1 MRSWIWLALL
11 CTACTSTPPAGE
23 SRLLTAPGKRITDQ
37 AIQAD
42 QQSFAAVQ
50 SRIHAL
56 NENGTRRVA
65 DYHLAKAQCWLDVS
79 FHEYSRNDRSPF
91 PDQALEQSVNLISV
105 LEAGRT
111 PGDETPLVNGAAR
124 LRSDLW
130 ERAAA
135 LHQGAGARCAA
146 RMSACAEVELVH
158 AGNEINQQGW
168 RHAKPYVQ
176 IAEDLI
182 AEGGAAAEACPGAPA
197 PTIAAAPA
205 PVSRMLVANVLFTF
219 DRFDPAS
226 IRPETR
232 AEFDQL
238 IATLKGMRVTSARV
252 VGHAD
257 RLNHTGNAR
266 YNDTLARRRAETVT
280 NLLVAGG
287 VDPAVL
293 RIDSRG
299 DDEPVVECKGRFAT
313 LDEQEECLLA
323 NRRARIEITAV
334 PR

>member
-11 CTACTSTPPAGE
+11 CTACTSAPPAG
-23 SRLLTAPGKRITDQ
+23 SDRLLTAPGKRITDE

-42 QQSFAAVQ
+42 QQAFAAVQ

-56 NENGTRRVA
+56 NENGRRRVA
-65 DYHLAKAQCWLDVS
+65 DYPLAKAQCWLDVS

-91 PDQALEQSVNLISV
+91 PDQALEQSVSLV
-105 LEAGRT
+105 AAMEAGRT
-111 PGDETPLVNGAAR
+111 PGDETPLVNGAQR

-130 ERAAA
+130 DRAAA
-135 LHQGAGARCAA
+135 LHRGDGARCAA
-146 RMSACAEVELVH
+146 RMAACAEVELVH

-182 AEGGAAAEACPGAPA
+182 AEASAAFDACPGAPVATVA
-197 PTIAAAPA
+197 PAAAPT
-205 PVSRMLVANVLFTF
+205 LQVANLLFAF
-219 DRFDPAS
+219 DRFDAAS

-232 AEFDQL
+232 AEFDKL
-238 IATLKGMRVTSARV
+238 VATLRGLRVTSARV

-266 YNDTLARRRAETVT
+266 YNDMLARRRAETVT
-280 NLLVAGG
+280 NLLVAAG
-287 VDPAVL
+287 VDPAVIA
-293 RIDSRG
+293 IDSRG
-299 DDEPVVECKGRFAT
+299 DDEPVVQCQGRFAS

-323 NRRARIEITAV
+323 NRRARLELLTVA
-334 PR
+334 R